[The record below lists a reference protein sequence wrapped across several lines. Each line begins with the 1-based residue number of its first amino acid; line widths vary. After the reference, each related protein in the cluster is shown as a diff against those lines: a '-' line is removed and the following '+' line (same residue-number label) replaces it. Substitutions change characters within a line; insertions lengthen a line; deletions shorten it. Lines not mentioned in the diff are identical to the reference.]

1 MGSIGKGLQV
11 PLNNVLLQE
20 VIRVQGIIDLVNGSL
35 NDIKEA
41 LDGKL
46 MMTEE
51 IVKCINALFSAKPPL
66 AWMYDAN
73 SNEISWLC
81 PSAGSWIQGLII
93 RAEKIREWLNVGKDQ
108 RPSFYLPGLLNPQG
122 FFAAFK
128 QEVFKILKGSSSNLT
143 LDQIDLKFEPDKSET
158 DPKVYEK
165 MDRKKAPSNSN
176 KYCSMLIYGLFI
188 EGATWGGV
196 LQDDPDVNSRTPIIK
211 FPVINCIGQI
221 TDNNKTQSGVYPC
234 PLYKYPRRTDKYHII
249 DVGLKISGNENSEKF
264 TWQKRGVALLCNKE

>member
-20 VIRVQGIIDLVNGSL
+20 VIRLQGIIDLVNGSL
-35 NDIKEA
+35 SDIKEA

-51 IVKCINALFSAKPPL
+51 IVKCINSLFTAKPPQ
-66 AWMYDAN
+66 AWMFDAN
-73 SNEISWLC
+73 SNEISWLS
-81 PSAGSWIQGLII
+81 PSAGSWIQGLVI
-93 RAEKIREWLNVGKDQ
+93 RAEKLREWLNVGKDQ
-108 RPSFYLPGLLNPQG
+108 RPPFFLPGLLNPQG

-128 QEVFKILKGSSSNLT
+128 QEVFKILKSSTSNLN
-143 LDQIDLKFEPDKSET
+143 LDMIDLKFEPDKSET

-165 MDRKKAPSNSN
+165 LDRKKAPGNSN
-176 KYCSMLIYGLFI
+176 RLCTMMIYGLFI
-188 EGATWGGV
+188 EGAVWGGV

-211 FPVINCIGQI
+211 FPIINVIGGVV
-221 TDNNKTQSGVYPC
+221 DSNKTQTGTYPC
-234 PLYKYPRRTDKYHII
+234 PLYKYPKRTDKYHII

-264 TWQKRGVALLCNKE
+264 TWQKRGVAMLCNKE